1 MDCRYHFKQQVIGL
15 RPGRYT
21 SEVAVILI
29 DHLKLMVDGGEIT
42 YGYLETTADELELLL
57 ASAKSKIVSV
67 KRI

>member
-1 MDCRYHFKQQVIGL
+1 MDCRYHFRQQVVGL
-15 RPGRYT
+15 RAGRYT

-29 DHLKLMVDGGEIT
+29 DHLKLLVDTGEIT

-67 KRI
+67 SRV